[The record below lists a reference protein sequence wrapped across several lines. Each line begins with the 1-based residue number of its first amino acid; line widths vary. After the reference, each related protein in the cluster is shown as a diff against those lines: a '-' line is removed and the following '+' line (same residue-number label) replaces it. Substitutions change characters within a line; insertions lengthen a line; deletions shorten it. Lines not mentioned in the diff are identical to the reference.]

1 MLIPGLVSATFKER
15 PVEEVIELAASH
27 GLQAIE
33 WSENWHVQEGDVE
46 EAIRIAALTKQA
58 GLQIATFGS
67 YYRLGKGMDIFTRI
81 EVAKALGA
89 SVIRIWGGDRPSSEL
104 DENTFGLL
112 VDEARKISLR
122 CAQRGLTIAL
132 EWHKNTVTDTNES
145 GTRFLNSVG
154 NACCRTLWQPT
165 MALTVSQRV
174 AGLRAIGSRLVN
186 LHVYHWDETG
196 RRPLAEGA
204 DVWRGYFAAVDRSE
218 DHYALL
224 EFVKDDS
231 VRQFADDAAILL
243 QWLERENRIE
253 KDI

>member
-1 MLIPGLVSATFKER
+1 MLIPGLVSATFKGR

-33 WSENWHVQEGDVE
+33 WSENWHVPEGNAE
-46 EAIRIAALTKQA
+46 EAVRIAALTKRA
-58 GLQIATFGS
+58 GLRIAGFGS
-67 YYRLGKGMDIFTRI
+67 YYRLGKGMDITSGI
-81 EVAKALGA
+81 EAARALGS

-104 DENTFGLL
+104 DENAFGLL
-112 VDEARKISLR
+112 VDEARKVSLR
-122 CAQRGLTIAL
+122 CARQGLTVAL
-132 EWHKNTVTDTNES
+132 EWHKNTITDTNES
-145 GTRFLNSVG
+145 GIRFLDGVG
-154 NACCRTLWQPT
+154 NASCRTLWQPT
-165 MALTVSQRV
+165 MALTVAQRV

-204 DVWRGYFAAVDRSE
+204 DVWRDYFAAVDRSE

-231 VRQFADDAAILL
+231 VRQFVNDAATLL

-253 KDI
+253 MDI